1 MKKSMKI
8 FSVVALITILS
19 GTVVYANSSM
29 VYKNDNN
36 IPSSVE
42 KLQKQIDNL
51 DKEMEKSMKDY
62 GIMVDN
68 TKDPNAE
75 PKSYDQLTKE
85 QKDTLTKQLVKS
97 YDLRLDY
104 LKAQFD
110 AGLMTKEI
118 YEEDKASTEYLK
130 GKATLTDNEINELDS
145 LSEVLVNAESK
156 VINELVKIG
165 VLDKETVENQLFDT
179 EKYIEKLTAEQKSSM
194 AQVLDE
200 HKAAKLDYLNKEIQ
214 LGLKNK

>member
-1 MKKSMKI
+1 MKKSIKI
-8 FSVVALITILS
+8 FSVIALITILS
-19 GTVVYANSSM
+19 GTAVYASSSAIF
-29 VYKNDNN
+29 NN
-36 IPSSVE
+36 NPNKVE
-42 KLQKQIDNL
+42 KLQKQIDDL
-51 DKEMEKSMKDY
+51 HKESEKTMMDY

-75 PKSYDQLTKE
+75 PKSYNELTKE

-110 AGLMTKEI
+110 AGDMTKED
-118 YEEDKASTEYLK
+118 YEADKASTEYLK
-130 GKATLTDNEINELDS
+130 RNATLTDDELNELNS
-145 LSEVLVNAESK
+145 LAEVLSNAESK

-165 VLDKETVENQLFDT
+165 VLDKETVEDQLIDT
-179 EKYIEKLTAEQKSSM
+179 DKYIEKLTAEQKSSM

-200 HKAAKLDYLNKEIQ
+200 HKAAKLNYLNKEIQ

>member
-1 MKKSMKI
+1 MKKSIKI

-19 GTVVYANSSM
+19 GTAVYASSSAI
-29 VYKNDNN
+29 YNN
-36 IPSSVE
+36 TSSKVE

-51 DKEMEKSMKDY
+51 HKESEKTMMDY

-75 PKSYDQLTKE
+75 PKAYDQLTKE

-104 LKAQFD
+104 LKAQLD
-110 AGLMTKEI
+110 AGNMTKED
-118 YEEDKASTEYLK
+118 YEADKASTEYLK
-130 GKATLTDNEINELDS
+130 RNATLTDDELNELDS
-145 LSEVLVNAESK
+145 LAKVLSNAESK

-179 EKYIEKLTAEQKSSM
+179 DKYIEKLTAEQKSGM

-200 HKAAKLDYLNKEIQ
+200 HKAAKLNYLNKEIQ